1 MLRTIFLTGLFA
13 VLGFMALG
21 LVFKIFLGLIGIG
34 IFLLILA
41 LKIAAIGFVIWLVVR
56 IFAPDTA
63 RKMKERWSG
72 SSM

>member
-21 LVFKIFLGLIGIG
+21 FVFKIFLGLIGLVMG
-34 IFLLILA
+34 LLIIA
-41 LKIAAIGFVIWLVVR
+41 LKIAAIGFIIWLVIR

-63 RKMKERWSG
+63 RRMKERWSG
-72 SSM
+72 SGI

>member
-21 LVFKIFLGLIGIG
+21 FVFKMFLGLIGIG

-41 LKIAAIGFVIWLVVR
+41 LKIAAIGFVIWLVIR

-72 SSM
+72 SSI

>member
-13 VLGFMALG
+13 VLGFML
-21 LVFKIFLGLIGIG
+21 LSFVFKIAVGLFGVMIG
-34 IFLLILA
+34 LLFIA
-41 LKIAAIGFVIWLVVR
+41 LKIAAIGFVLWLIVR

-63 RKMKERWSG
+63 RRMKERWSG

>member
-21 LVFKIFLGLIGIG
+21 FVFKMFLGLIGIG
-34 IFLLILA
+34 IFLFWLA
-41 LKIAAIGFVIWLVVR
+41 LKIAAIGFCIWLVVR

-63 RKMKERWSG
+63 RRMKERWSG
-72 SSM
+72 SSI

>member
-21 LVFKIFLGLIGIG
+21 FVFKMFLGLIGIG

-41 LKIAAIGFVIWLVVR
+41 LKIAAIGFVLWLVIR

-63 RKMKERWSG
+63 RRMKERWSG
-72 SSM
+72 SSI